1 MYSYISERFLQAC
14 QLHEPVFSFE
24 SVLLSP
30 AGTLREG
37 SDAPKDP
44 DRPRPALLLKESGFS
59 LLNRSAFAVYLDLLL
74 LYQNQVIFWLH
85 IFLFGKKH
93 LYLLIFVFSLYRV
106 FRRVM
111 GKHPAIKPGVNEL
124 CSYQPLMKRAWRS
137 TVSGWMA

>member
-37 SDAPKDP
+37 SDDPKDP
-44 DRPRPALLLKESGFS
+44 DRSRPALLFKALGFS
-59 LLNRSAFAVYLDLLL
+59 LLSRSAFAVYLDLLL
-74 LYQNQVIFWLH
+74 LYQNQVISRLH
-85 IFLFGKKH
+85 IFLFGKKK
-93 LYLLIFVFSLYRV
+93 LYLFTFVFSMYKE
-106 FRRVM
+106 FQRVM